1 MDDILRRLRSRPL
14 PVVAEQHALMYEA
27 ANEIQRL
34 RHRWIPVTERMP
46 DNGVEVLTWNP
57 TGPYQTVACWVGN
70 EWSSGDCR
78 ADAYDRFEEEGI
90 THWMPLPAPPTD
102 GK

>member
-1 MDDILRRLRSRPL
+1 MTMTPEEKMDNVLAKQMAICSII
-14 PVVAEQHALMYEA
+14 EQSG
-27 ANEIQRL
+27 
-34 RHRWIPVTERMP
+34 WIPVTERMP

-90 THWMPLPAPPTD
+90 THWMPLPAPPAD